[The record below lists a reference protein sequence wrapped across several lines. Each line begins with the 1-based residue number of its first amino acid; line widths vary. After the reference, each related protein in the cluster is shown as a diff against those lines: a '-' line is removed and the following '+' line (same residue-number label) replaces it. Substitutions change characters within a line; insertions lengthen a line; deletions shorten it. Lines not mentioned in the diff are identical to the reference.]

1 MRGLGV
7 LAMGI
12 VALAASGAAGC
23 STYHYYDIDVSMSTS
38 GTTSFNL
45 VGNEIGSIQR
55 LVMTVSGA
63 DSGQIVMG
71 PNANGVPI
79 SAAGHLGIV
88 EFSTFSDS
96 GTLNFKV
103 EAYDSTS
110 LQANCKVGE
119 GNMSMPASGNTT
131 NTGTLTVDRGA
142 SATFCC
148 SKSSC

>member
-1 MRGLGV
+1 MRSLRIWA
-7 LAMGI
+7 LGI

-38 GTTSFNL
+38 GTGSFNL

-71 PNANGVPI
+71 PNAQGLPL
-79 SAAGHLGIV
+79 SSAGHLGIV
-88 EFSTFSDS
+88 EYSTFSDS

-110 LQANCKVGE
+110 LVSNCKVGE
-119 GNMSMPASGNTT
+119 GNLSLPASSNTT
-131 NTGTLTVDRGA
+131 NTGTLTVDR
-142 SATFCC
+142 SSNATFCC